1 MALAQ
6 SFVRAEVRRG
16 ASPGLKLKGA
26 DAFTAYAIA
35 STKDLI
41 PEMESAARLTLNHPM
56 TFKVL
61 GEGLRLFEGWALRD
75 LVKFRRR
82 CGDNLVTCLD
92 SFLTPGLGPS
102 KIWIGCPAVMAT
114 RVSIHP
120 FPQIPVLPKWFTE
133 LFSRTQ
139 NVLKREMFTSPI
151 TGNIY
156 FGLRREYL
164 IALRDHTHCD
174 FCSGVHKKNSSTFCA
189 VLKSKLTQAR
199 NRVLHSFTFQV
210 PRTEIHLSRYA
221 DRGSRFVRLISTLGN
236 H

>member
-1 MALAQ
+1 MASAQ
-6 SFVRAEVRRG
+6 SYVRAEVRRG

-35 STKDLI
+35 SAKDLI
-41 PEMESAARLTLNHPM
+41 PEMESAACLTLNHPM

-82 CGDNLVTCLD
+82 CGDNLITCLD
-92 SFLTPGLGPS
+92 SFLTPGFGPS
-102 KIWIGCPAVMAT
+102 KIWIGCPAVMP
-114 RVSIHP
+114 RVPLYP
-120 FPQIPVLPKWFTE
+120 FQQTPVLPKWFTE
-133 LFSRTQ
+133 LFSRNQ
-139 NVLKREMFTSPI
+139 NVLKHEIFTSPI

-164 IALRDHTHCD
+164 TALRGHASCD

-199 NRVLHSFTFQV
+199 NRVLHSFHF
-210 PRTEIHLSRYA
+210 S
-221 DRGSRFVRLISTLGN
+221 STTN
-236 H
+236 

>member
-1 MALAQ
+1 MASTQL
-6 SFVRAEVRRG
+6 FVRAEVRRG
-16 ASPGLKLKGA
+16 AAPGLKLKGA

-35 STKDLI
+35 SAKDLI

-82 CGDNLVTCLD
+82 CGDNLITCLD

-102 KIWIGCPAVMAT
+102 KIWIGCPAVMSV
-114 RVSIHP
+114 RVPLYP
-120 FPQIPVLPKWFTE
+120 FQQIPVLPKWFTE

-164 IALRDHTHCD
+164 TALRNHANCD
-174 FCSGVHKKNSSTFCA
+174 FCSGVHKKNFSTFCA

-199 NRVLHSFTFQV
+199 NRVRRSLYFS
-210 PRTEIHLSRYA
+210 
-221 DRGSRFVRLISTLGN
+221 STTN
-236 H
+236 

>member
-6 SFVRAEVRRG
+6 SYVRAEVRRG
-16 ASPGLKLKGA
+16 ASPGLKLKGT

-35 STKDLI
+35 SAKDLI
-41 PEMESAARLTLNHPM
+41 PEMESAACLTLNHPM

-82 CGDNLVTCLD
+82 CGDNLITCLD

-102 KIWIGCPAVMAT
+102 KIWIGCPAVMPA
-114 RVSIHP
+114 RVPLYP
-120 FPQIPVLPKWFTE
+120 FQQTPVLPKWFTE

-139 NVLKREMFTSPI
+139 NVLKHEIFTSPI

-164 IALRDHTHCD
+164 TALRGHASCD

-199 NRVLHSFTFQV
+199 NRVLHSF
-210 PRTEIHLSRYA
+210 
-221 DRGSRFVRLISTLGN
+221 
-236 H
+236 